1 MITKGSVMKPPDRKS
16 RQTVDNLV
24 QRGDLAAP
32 IKCGQSVFWLMRDV
46 LAYIENIKA
55 TRARQAVS
63 Q

>member
-1 MITKGSVMKPPDRKS
+1 MKPPDRKS